1 MVSQELVS
9 LNFNGI
15 SEAFVT
21 SWVKSSLSSL
31 LVYGH
36 YWKWNNGYAL
46 NEKISL
52 CEKFSFCKKII
63 LLKKKNKKIKKK
75 SFM

>member
-21 SWVKSSLSSL
+21 SCVKSPLSSL
-31 LVYGH
+31 LVYGN
-36 YWKWNNGYAL
+36 KWNNGYAL

-52 CEKFSFCKKII
+52 CEKYLFCKKII
-63 LLKKKNKKIKKK
+63 LLKKNKKIKKK
-75 SFM
+75 SFL